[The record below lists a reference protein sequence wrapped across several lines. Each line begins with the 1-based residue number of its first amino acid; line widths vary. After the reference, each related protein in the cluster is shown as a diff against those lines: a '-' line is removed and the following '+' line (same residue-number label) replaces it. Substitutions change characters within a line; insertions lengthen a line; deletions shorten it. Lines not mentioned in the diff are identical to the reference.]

1 MLEKIKLI
9 SLEGLQTFLSNIQAW
24 VEKKLEV
31 LNKKIDKQIFQGTK
45 SELAAAIEAGL
56 VDDKTLI
63 VLTDAEE
70 QTEYVFSSDAD
81 ILALFPEYK

>member
-31 LNKKIDKQIFQGTK
+31 LNKKIDKQIFK
-45 SELAAAIEAGL
+45 
-56 VDDKTLI
+56 
-63 VLTDAEE
+63 E
-70 QTEYVFSSDAD
+70 QNQNLQMLLKLD
-81 ILALFPEYK
+81 